1 MSARIA
7 PAALRARLTDGD
19 GELALLDVREQGAFA
34 RAHILLASNAP
45 LSRLEIDVP
54 RLVPRRS
61 AAVVLCDGGDGLAE
75 RAAGILARF
84 GYSDLAVLD
93 GGVEGWRAAGFA
105 LFEGVHVPSKAFGE
119 FVEATYGTPT
129 SRPRS

>member
-1 MSARIA
+1 MCASRGRSRA
-7 PAALRARLTDGD
+7 P
-19 GELALLDVREQGAFA
+19 
-34 RAHILLASNAP
+34 ILLASNAP
-45 LSRLEIDVP
+45 LSRLD
-54 RLVPRRS
+54 RRAPPGAAAG

-119 FVEATYGTPT
+119 FVEATYDTPT